1 MPSAGICRYDGALD
15 AATAAVDIGATNAA
29 AHQFLAGLYFMDD
42 RFAEAER
49 HWQTAFRLAHEA
61 GEHCAA
67 AGAAINLSGLHT
79 SYSGPDATGRGWL
92 ERARIELE
100 QVGPCVEW
108 GYLELAVMAC
118 DRPDVDDLLESSARA
133 LHIAREFG
141 DGNLEVQ
148 AMADRGLALVSRGNS
163 REGFALLDAVLAAI
177 SAGEVGEA
185 VALMCFCSMLT
196 ACDRAA
202 DVERAEE
209 WTRVVTSVVQRL
221 GEKPHVRLASGAIV
235 AVNERGIA
243 AASSE
248 GHPHAH
254 HDRRDRTRH
263 LPLLD
268 PRTGGRTG
276 RVHVQP
282 VPRP

>member
-108 GYLELAVMAC
+108 GYLELA
-118 DRPDVDDLLESSARA
+118 
-133 LHIAREFG
+133 
-141 DGNLEVQ
+141 
-148 AMADRGLALVSRGNS
+148 
-163 REGFALLDAVLAAI
+163 
-177 SAGEVGEA
+177 
-185 VALMCFCSMLT
+185 
-196 ACDRAA
+196 
-202 DVERAEE
+202 
-209 WTRVVTSVVQRL
+209 
-221 GEKPHVRLASGAIV
+221 
-235 AVNERGIA
+235 